1 MNNQMPMAVWRAG
14 MDKIEAAAMIV
25 KSATIYQTELSL
37 MSEMISSA
45 QRAGTKATSASEY
58 PPGDARA

>member
-1 MNNQMPMAVWRAG
+1 
-14 MDKIEAAAMIV
+14 MIV

-45 QRAGTKATSASEY
+45 QRAGKKATNASEY
-58 PPGDARA
+58 RS